1 MNFDVTCKIQ
11 QKTIAFSLYK
21 NELDGFTACI
31 TCQWFDD
38 RHIIHMIGCSFNLG
52 VTAQTPLASGGLPG
66 GWRGSFH
73 VDNPNVMLS
82 VQTATKILKKFE
94 EGVTEK

>member
-1 MNFDVTCKIQ
+1 MSFDVTCKIQ
-11 QKTIAFSLYK
+11 QKTTPFSLYK
-21 NELDGFTACI
+21 NELDGFTARI

-38 RHIIHMIGCSFNLG
+38 RHMIDCSFNLG

-82 VQTATKILKKFE
+82 VQTATKIIKKFE